1 MENRS
6 MNVTHRNQAV
16 QTNDDTQRTV
26 LTKEHCER
34 NLLLTQTEQCI
45 HRQQQQNTENR
56 SEQDR

>member
-1 MENRS
+1 